1 MFGYEDKT
9 LCLIYTSKVTFEKN
23 VALVSN
29 SEISH
34 YVLLKDFDR
43 SMTDRT
49 NHHGRNIFVDIA
61 YNVCLAEKCYHFI

>member
-49 NHHGRNIFVDIA
+49 NHHGR
-61 YNVCLAEKCYHFI
+61 KHFCRYSLLYLSS